1 MKKSLLFIFLLLI
14 LLKKSIFSQSGS
26 HLFNESYVH
35 TISIY
40 FDGSNFWDTLS
51 QRYLESI
58 DKGPLPITALGN
70 NPFLRSDSVKIDGVR
85 IDSVGIKQKG
95 YYSNWG
101 AGKSPKK
108 PLKISFNEFKD
119 GAKYDGLKDINLS
132 NCFQDPTMLHD
143 ALSYRMLRQQGIAA
157 PRTSYAN
164 VYINDSLWGL
174 YLIVEQI
181 NKTFLK
187 EHFGDDSGNLYKV
200 KQSDL
205 RTLGQQVTDYTLQF
219 DKKTNEK
226 ADDWDDLKLL
236 IQKINSTS
244 YFVYADTLKNYLNLP
259 QFIKVLAMD
268 VSLNNWDSF
277 LDDGRNY
284 FLYHNPSDHLF
295 YWIPWDYNLAFS
307 AQDYQIMLP
316 NTRDR
321 KPLIKRIFN
330 NRTLK
335 AMYLDD
341 LCDLHQQIFTLTKQ
355 ENYIDSMIS
364 MIASSVY
371 RDPNKFYT
379 FREFALSITRGIND
393 SVEVSPGLVEQRFI
407 KGLKPYFTEKNYY
420 IAEELRNEY
429 DSCFLPSQT
438 PIYPEQE
445 KLHLFPNPASDYL
458 FFVGDWLIKDGTK
471 VFIYDNYNRLV
482 SKKFVQEGAIDI
494 RTIRNGK
501 YTIRLAVDHKRLRYS
516 LTIRH

>member
-1 MKKSLLFIFLLLI
+1 MKKSLLLIFLLLI
-14 LLKKSIFSQSGS
+14 LLEKPIFSQSGS

-35 TISIY
+35 KISIY
-40 FDGSNFWDTLS
+40 FGASNFWDTLS

-58 DKGPLPITALGN
+58 DKGPLSISALGN
-70 NPFLRSDSVKIDGVR
+70 NPFLLSDSVRIDGVR
-85 IDSVGIKQKG
+85 IDSVGVKQKG

-101 AGKSPKK
+101 AGKSIKK
-108 PLKISFNEFKD
+108 PLKISFNEFKG

-157 PRTSYAN
+157 PRTSFAN

-187 EHFGDDSGNLYKV
+187 DHFGDDSGNLYKV

-205 RTLGQQVTDYTLQF
+205 STKDEQGTAYQLQF
-219 DKKTNEK
+219 EKKTNEK

-236 IQKINSTS
+236 IQKINTTS
-244 YFVYADTLKNYLNLP
+244 YFVYADTLKNYMNLS

-268 VSLNNWDSF
+268 ISLNNWDSY

-321 KPLIKRIFN
+321 KPLIKRILN
-330 NRTLK
+330 NRALK
-335 AMYLDD
+335 AIYLDD
-341 LCDLHQQIFTLTKQ
+341 LCNIHQEIFTLKRQ
-355 ENYIDSMIS
+355 ENYIDSMLS

-371 RDPNKFYT
+371 RDPNYFYT
-379 FREFALSITRGIND
+379 FRQFAQSITTGIED
-393 SVEVSPGLVEQRFI
+393 SVEVSPGLVEPRFI
-407 KGLKPYFTEKNYY
+407 KGLKPYFTEKNYFM
-420 IAEELRNEY
+420 ADELMNEY
-429 DSCFLPSQT
+429 DTCLLTSQM
-438 PIYPEQE
+438 PIYPVQD
-445 KLHLFPNPASDYL
+445 KLQIFPNPASDYL
-458 FFVGDWLIKDGTK
+458 FFVGNWLINDRTK
-471 VFIYDNYNRLV
+471 VFIYDDYNRLI
-482 SKKFVQEGAIDI
+482 SKKFVQESSIDI
-494 RTIRNGK
+494 RTIPNGK
-501 YTIRLAVDHKRLRYS
+501 YTIRLHVNHERLQYR
-516 LTIRH
+516 LTIQH